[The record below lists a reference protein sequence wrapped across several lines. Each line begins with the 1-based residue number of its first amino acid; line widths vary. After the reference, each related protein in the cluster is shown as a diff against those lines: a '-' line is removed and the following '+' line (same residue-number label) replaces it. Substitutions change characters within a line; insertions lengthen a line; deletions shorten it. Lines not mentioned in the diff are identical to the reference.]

1 MYIYVYVGMHLSIY
15 YGSLFGTV
23 GAGEDDF
30 YDADMDD
37 LDQQFVD
44 NRRLRH
50 LPNASH
56 RGLHHMY
63 MYLYICIYMYIW
75 FVFIAIMET
84 SEFLLVTPFFDTYHI
99 ILQVC
104 AATPQSPAELLL
116 YIIGL
121 RFNCIPT
128 FQFLL

>member
-63 MYLYICIYMYIW
+63 IYLYICIYMYIYNISYN
-75 FVFIAIMET
+75 FT
-84 SEFLLVTPFFDTYHI
+84 GLRRYHI

-128 FQFLL
+128 F